1 MPLSQIVSASIED
14 GAVAPVDL
22 SSVAQYY
29 GFKNRLINGG
39 MAIDQRNNGASQ
51 TLPAAYTYT
60 VDRWF
65 AYSGGANTTGQRVAS
80 GVTGIPYVYQITGA
94 AGVTFVQYMQRI
106 EAINIADLVGT
117 TVTLSALIS
126 NSTLTTTSWTLY
138 CPNAVDN
145 YSGFT
150 AIASGNWTVNST
162 LTSYNAQV
170 TLPALAANGLWVI
183 VQTGAQVS
191 GTWKI
196 GNVQL
201 EKGVTA
207 TSFDYRPYGTELQ
220 LCQRYCYVWYPAGGV
235 NEPLPGVNLATT
247 QSYATIIFPV
257 PLRSSVTSITVT
269 NPTSI
274 AVVNSAGTQ
283 FQATSI
289 VFVLSGAGS
298 TSFYANIATASLVA
312 GYGSIM
318 FNNNATLP
326 RIVFNGA
333 EL

>member
-39 MAIDQRNNGASQ
+39 MAIDQRNAGASR

-94 AGVTFVQYMQRI
+94 AGVTFIQYMQRI
-106 EAINIADLVGT
+106 EAINIADLAGS
-117 TVTLSALIS
+117 TVTLSALLS
-126 NSTLTTTSWTLY
+126 NSTLTTTFWTLY
-138 CPNAVDN
+138 YPDAVDN
-145 YSGFT
+145 YTTFT
-150 AIASGNWTVNST
+150 PFASGSWTVNST
-162 LTSYNAQV
+162 LTNYNAQI
-170 TLPALAANGLWVI
+170 TLPTNTANGLWV
-183 VQTGAQVS
+183 VFQTGAQVS

-196 GNVQL
+196 GNAQL
-201 EKGVTA
+201 EKGTTA

-220 LCQRYCYVWYPAGGV
+220 LCQRYYQNIGGNFSGV
-235 NEPLPGVNLATT
+235 TEGTTTFSVSVPLYFNTRAVPT
-247 QSYATIIFPV
+247 YATRTGYYFNARYAGSDVSIISPTLANV
-257 PLRSSVTSITVT
+257 TANINGVWLQVVTSGRTANFTVVGRQQNT
-269 NPTSI
+269 IGLNEFL
-274 AVVNSAGTQ
+274 SAD
-283 FQATSI
+283 
-289 VFVLSGAGS
+289 
-298 TSFYANIATASLVA
+298 
-312 GYGSIM
+312 
-318 FNNNATLP
+318 
-326 RIVFNGA
+326 A